1 MKVAGVIAEFNPFH
15 NGHKYLIN
23 KVKNEYADALVVVMS
38 GSFVQR
44 GGIALTDKWTR
55 SKAAIMGGADL
66 VLELPAVFAMN
77 TAQRFATGAVEI
89 LNASGVV
96 DFIAFGSESGNVD
109 LMRRAA
115 LAVSEEP
122 PEVSERIKFYSASGI
137 NYPAARKM
145 AFEEVAGVVIPDS
158 PNDILALE
166 YLRALRDT
174 SSDMDA
180 KAIVR
185 KGTDHDSDAV
195 SENIASA
202 SEIRRRIEIGENAS
216 GFMPYYD
223 FPVYRQYVLDAALI
237 GKIREC
243 GAEYIAGIN
252 DITEGLENR
261 FIKGAYECSTVDEL
275 CEFVKSKRYTLS
287 RIRRAAWSILLG
299 FRKEL
304 CMQNP
309 GYIRVLAMN
318 KTGRGIL
325 KKMKSVSELPV
336 IVKAADYENAK
347 TDEIFKANVRA
358 EDWFSLCAPDKK
370 LRRGG
375 RDITVSPVIMN

>member
-89 LNASGVV
+89 LNASCVV

-216 GFMPYYD
+216 DFLPYYD
-223 FPVYRQYVLDAALI
+223 FPVYRQDVLDAALI

-252 DITEGLENR
+252 DVTEGLENR
-261 FIKGAYECSTVDEL
+261 FIKGACECSTVDEL

-318 KTGRGIL
+318 KTGRAIL

-370 LRRGG
+370 LKRGG
-375 RDITVSPVIMN
+375 RDITVSPVIIN